1 MSLMQGGILGLVGNK
16 LSYLTQKQSV
26 LAENVAN
33 ANTPDYKAKTL
44 ESFGSYY
51 DREITSGTTE
61 AMKTTDSKHIIPAS
75 LSGVNSKKKSM
86 ASFETVPSGNS
97 IDLEQQM
104 MEVSKTTIDYQA
116 GLAIYQKFTGLFRT
130 AIGK

>member
-1 MSLMQGGILGLVGNK
+1 MSFLNGGILGLVNNK

-44 ESFGSYY
+44 EPFQNYVT
-51 DREITSGTTE
+51 REMKGE
-61 AMKTTDSKHIIPAS
+61 NDPMKTTDNKHIIPAA
-75 LSGVNSKKKSM
+75 LAGTNSKSTKM
-86 ASFETVPSGNS
+86 DSFETVPSGNS
-97 IDLEQQM
+97 VDLEQQM
-104 MEVSKTTIDYQA
+104 IEVTNTQIDYQSSI
-116 GLAIYQKFTGLFRT
+116 AIYRKFSTLFRT